1 MRYRQEKPFLK
12 GAFLFGALRC
22 GNRPPVLSEEEN

>member
-12 GAFLFGALRC
+12 RAFFIGALRR
-22 GNRPPVLSEEEN
+22 GNKVPVLSEEEK

>member
-12 GAFLFGALRC
+12 RAFLFGTLRR
-22 GNRPPVLSEEEN
+22 GNKVPVLSEEEK